1 MIWIAMF
8 VGLLD
13 DFKDEIS
20 WFLLIAAAGPLL
32 IGYAIGMP
40 SAFRNGCARAAVT
53 FSALIA
59 PLAVAG
65 CSLHAFA
72 TDETD
77 DIPLFKATIA
87 LTGCGMVMIHAMATH
102 RRLGALLT
110 ACVIAIFVGSVAF
123 FAWMG
128 RGLQA
133 MFWSCDAVALGYAVM
148 LFSTA
153 SRMATTLRGA
163 DRLSLYGFFA
173 LAPLLA
179 WTGFV
184 ALML

>member
-1 MIWIAMF
+1 MVWIGMF

-32 IGYAIGMP
+32 VGHAVGMP
-40 SAFRNGCARAAVT
+40 SAFRTRWARAAVT

-59 PLAVAG
+59 SLAVAG
-65 CSLHAFA
+65 WSLHAFA

-77 DIPLFKATIA
+77 DIPLFKAAIA
-87 LTGCGMVMIHAMATH
+87 LTGCGMVMVHAMAMH
-102 RRLGALLT
+102 RRLGAILT

-123 FAWMG
+123 FAWTG
-128 RGLQA
+128 RGLQV
-133 MFWSCDAVALGYAVM
+133 MLWSCGAVALAYAVM

-179 WTGFV
+179 WVGFV